1 MTEIVVRQATLADAH
16 AITDI
21 YCSTIEG
28 GVFTRRN
35 PDGTRTPVPYEALSI
50 FERYL
55 HGGAW
60 MSVETCAV
68 WLAHLLRYGDEMPL
82 VVQAD
87 GIVLGEAEV
96 AIGNEPTPYNRHLQ
110 IASLRIHAD
119 ADFEV
124 LAIALLDYVKQM
136 AQVMKYQQV
145 LVSAPDAPE
154 FYRQQGFTPLIT
166 RRTAIMPAKEGRV
179 FYKATEMADF
189 NPDRINGWSMPL
201 GRYQNARHEWEH
213 IWPGFWN
220 SVPELVEP
228 EVARFDVTLTGQQ
241 GILMLQQDRFN
252 AELAHVS
259 LWSERPL
266 TGHLVSSVRDR
277 AARLGYQE
285 LMVLADDSAIG
296 LVEPEA
302 SDLRDSQIVF
312 AWRVNI

>member
-1 MTEIVVRQATLADAH
+1 MLADAH

-35 PDGTRTPVPYEALSI
+35 PDGTRTPTPYETLSI

-55 HGGAW
+55 HGGPW

-68 WLAHLLRYGDEMPL
+68 WLAHLLRYGDGIPL
-82 VVQAD
+82 VAQAD

-96 AIGNEPTPYNRHLQ
+96 AIGNEPAPFNRHLQ
-110 IASLRIHAD
+110 ITSLRIHAD
-119 ADFEV
+119 VSFQT
-124 LAIALLDYVKQM
+124 LAVALLDYIKQM
-136 AQVMKYQQV
+136 AEVMKYQQV
-145 LVSAPDAPE
+145 LISAPDAPE

-166 RRTAIMPAKEGRV
+166 RRTIIMPTKEGRV
-179 FYKATEMADF
+179 FYKATEMTDF
-189 NPDRINGWSMPL
+189 DPSRIDGWAMPV
-201 GRYQNARHEWEH
+201 GRYQSARHQWEM

-241 GILMLQQDRFN
+241 GILMLEQDRQN
-252 AELAHVS
+252 GALAHVS

-266 TGHLVSSVRDR
+266 TGHLVSAIRDR
-277 AARLGYQE
+277 AARHEYTE
-285 LMVLADDSAIG
+285 LMMLTDDTGLA
-296 LVEPEA
+296 LVEPDA
-302 SDLRDSQIVF
+302 TDIRDSQIVF